1 MGKDSV
7 EKKKCLQTLQQLRE
21 DLESRDS
28 KCCCPNCS
36 NKAINY
42 SHVLQKALI
51 LLPLTRNKHLYMF
64 HYHSLP
70 EKNGISVGYLL
81 KGYKKAFAFKGF
93 CHDHDNNV
101 FAPIEPND
109 YSVDWT
115 SEDALYRTAYRT
127 LCRELYVNGLAIDMN
142 TSLHQCLDG
151 SKYML
156 YLQQFLTNLRT
167 SRSTLFHYK
176 KVFEDGIQNKD
187 YSKYKFYSFK
197 LPFKFELCVASPI
210 AGTDKRGVNF
220 NMDFQELNIVN
231 VFPYGDSTIVI
242 LGYSPEHDNLWLN
255 SLVELFAMANASD
268 YIIDKAHYYNTIFV
282 DILFR
287 AEFHC
292 MSPKL
297 YDSLD
302 KDQLSCF
309 LELWNKLRNDSS
321 FDIASRNRLF
331 CNTFKTLLT

>member
-1 MGKDSV
+1 MEKGFVDLKKDLQALEALRREL
-7 EKKKCLQTLQQLRE
+7 EK
-21 DLESRDS
+21 RDS

-36 NKAINY
+36 NKAINN

-81 KGYKKAFAFKGF
+81 TGYKEAFAFKGF
-93 CHDHDNNV
+93 CHDHDNRV

-127 LCRELYVNGLAIDMN
+127 LCRELYINGLAIDIN
-142 TSLHQCLDG
+142 TSLYRSLDG
-151 SKYML
+151 NEYVF
-156 YLQQFLTNLRT
+156 YLQQLLANLKT
-167 SRSTLFHYK
+167 SRSTLLHYK

-187 YSKYKFYSFK
+187 YSEYKFYSFK

-210 AGTDKRGVNF
+210 AGTDSRVNF

-231 VFPYGDSTIVI
+231 LFPYGDSTIII
-242 LGYSPEHDNLWLN
+242 LGYSPEHNNLWLN
-255 SLVELFAMANASD
+255 SIVELFDKAKASD
-268 YIIDKAHYYNTIFV
+268 DIFEKAHYYNNIFV

-302 KDQLSCF
+302 KDLLYCF
-309 LELWNKLRNDSS
+309 LEQWKEMREDYS
-321 FDIASRNRLF
+321 FDIASRNSLF
-331 CNTFKTLLT
+331 YDTFKTLLT